1 MKKLGLI
8 IWALAVLVAC
18 TEKTDLRS
26 EGEYN
31 EYLAVDATLTDR
43 PEDPQRV
50 FLSRTVPYFGEAG
63 DHAAAAVE
71 KALVTVTDGTETVH
85 FNEVEPG
92 VYEAPEGYAAQA
104 GRNYRLRIEEGEDVY
119 EAEAAMPEAGFRLD
133 AIDYAW
139 AGNKT
144 MKVDSLWTVAIW
156 GEDKPQASF
165 YYVSIGV
172 NDLFYPFE
180 LSEVMDDKYFN
191 GNVVNGF
198 PITSLMQVHQMQTLY
213 GDCFKYLEAGDVIT
227 LQALTLSK
235 DYYDYLVAVTLNGT
249 LSSIPLFS
257 PQPANCPTN
266 LRRLT
271 GGDGRGDHVVGYFA
285 VCPVVSASV
294 TVDDPL
300 RPYYKRLFPF
310 PGGEGQ

>member
-63 DHAAAAVE
+63 DHASAAVE

-235 DYYDYLVAVTLNGT
+235 DYFDYLVAVTLNGT

-266 LRRLT
+266 FRRLT